1 VSGIDNLS
9 PSQADNLLRIAVQ
22 LEQSAVLAGLTF
34 SMSLEEVVE
43 AVEDFGG
50 SLDDPTYTFPLGL
63 VGKW

>member
-1 VSGIDNLS
+1 VSELDNLS

-43 AVEDFGG
+43 AVDDFGG
-50 SLDDPTYTFPLGL
+50 SLDDGNFLLPAGL

>member
-1 VSGIDNLS
+1 VSSTTYPPPRRTTSSG
-9 PSQADNLLRIAVQ
+9 IAVQ

-43 AVEDFGG
+43 AVDDFGG
-50 SLDDPTYTFPLGL
+50 SLDDGNFLLPAGL